1 MNTDKNTALYEKM
14 AAEQDKFRD
23 WLKSQPPEEILKHT
37 YEYTVRED
45 ILMAMEELDLPQSR
59 AAALLASSSPLA
71 DVYKEFSDRETSYMD
86 VVRDSIEQRAEAA
99 LDAQRELPLYRHD
112 AAYAREQGDL
122 DLYRA
127 SRRANIACKE
137 AIEAAISEH
146 YRDNRLDKDA
156 VPQVIEQFGYTR
168 ILYVLANTVQQK
180 EWDERFSP
188 ANKAWART
196 VDIPPNPDGFGG
208 ERNLDFV
215 VDSHSGLV
223 DLFLSQARQDYLR
236 LQPLT
241 PEEIRAEA
249 ARLLQE
255 LRAPGTPNSPHGTHY
270 MARVSPDFLARA
282 GTQAHDQLMTL
293 LPFRSLAITG
303 MKELPGTYVTILAS
317 EDRSKELR
325 QRRPSVRRQLK
336 QEARPAEKARKKR
349 LPEKR
354 RSRAMT
360 TPKRK
365 RDVQLNFRVSPEEL
379 AMIEQKM
386 APAGDKEPGSL
397 PAQDGP
403 GRLCG
408 APGTAGAEGAG
419 LPDALSRNNLNQ
431 LTRRVHET
439 GAFMTPT

>member
-59 AAALLASSSPLA
+59 AAALLVSPSPLA

-86 VVRDSIEQRAEAA
+86 VVRDSIETRDGAA
-99 LDAQRELPLYRHD
+99 LAAQRELPVYRHP
-112 AAYAREQGDL
+112 AAYAREHGEL
-122 DLYRA
+122 DQYRA

-137 AIEAAISEH
+137 AIEATISEH

-168 ILYVLANTVQQK
+168 TLYVLANTVQQK
-180 EWDERFSP
+180 TWDERFSP
-188 ANKAWART
+188 ANKTWART

-255 LRAPGTPNSPHGTHY
+255 LRAPEAPNSPHGTHY
-270 MARVSPDFLARA
+270 MAQFSEDFMRRA
-282 GTQAHDQLMTL
+282 NSKDMDQVMAA
-293 LPFRSLAITG
+293 LPFRS
-303 MKELPGTYVTILAS
+303 VTFSGLNDRKGHFVLIS
-317 EDRSKELR
+317 KDEDRSKELR
-325 QRRPSVRRQLK
+325 PPRPSVRRQLK
-336 QEARPAEKARKKR
+336 QEPRPTEKAETKPSVRKK
-349 LPEKR
+349 
-354 RSRAMT
+354 
-360 TPKRK
+360 
-365 RDVQLNFRVSPEEL
+365 
-379 AMIEQKM
+379 
-386 APAGDKEPGSL
+386 KEPE
-397 PAQDGP
+397 
-403 GRLCG
+403 R
-408 APGTAGAEGAG
+408 
-419 LPDALSRNNLNQ
+419 
-431 LTRRVHET
+431 
-439 GAFMTPT
+439 